1 MSARGSGEKPS
12 IVVLHSINFEESW
25 TKQTYLD
32 IERKFGEEG
41 FTVKAIPLQIPGIR
55 TMEGFQEKRTM
66 ILERVPVPPT
76 LVVCIGDPSWLVA
89 RPLFDKEWKDIPSII
104 CYARDYMY
112 PKEEYLIDL
121 DKNVLATLV
130 PITDVVKGYNATFIK
145 YPVYIKQTIEL
156 IKKLQPELTKLA
168 FIFDRRYI
176 SQQTK
181 ADVEAVLRKDFPG
194 IQFEPL
200 STTSISTENLLD
212 RLASFDNKTGV
223 LYYSWYRTRKD
234 NENRYLVDNVQKMT
248 NSFSV
253 PPIFTLQDVQTEN
266 GNFAGGYYVSP
277 EDYAQVTVNTI
288 EMILSGKDSKEIPI
302 QTAETPRAYLNYQH
316 LLLHQIDPGLYP
328 PNATYFQEPPG
339 FLQKYKIHIISLLV
353 ILALLITIGILRVRL
368 FIQKQKAKDKELQ
381 IARQAQDLN
390 QKYQLVLK
398 ASNMMTWIWDVKEA
412 RLECNNIY
420 LTQRSI
426 RDKGTDGQFCMSA
439 DEFYSG
445 IHPEDLEKMQDAINK
460 LIAGESISIDEE
472 IRYLDDTVLEYTWI
486 EIFAIVG
493 KTDPEGKP
501 AYLSGCTTLII
512 QRKKMEQELRDKEK
526 IEESN
531 RLKSAFLANMS
542 HEIRTP
548 LNAIV
553 GFSNLLAETCHSEET
568 REFCEIIETNNEL
581 LLQLV
586 NDILDLSKIEAGQMD
601 FIYSEFNVSTLFR
614 SLYQTFQSR
623 VKDGVTLYC
632 EIPEQDCVIYSEK
645 NRLTQVITNFLTNAC
660 KFTFQGSIRMGY
672 KEREDGLY
680 FYVKDTGKGIERKN
694 LPHVFER
701 FAKFDSFIQGT
712 GLGLSICQTILENLH
727 GKIGVESEEGK
738 GSTFW
743 FTIPCAVST
752 P

>member
-121 DKNVLATLV
+121 DKNVLDTLV

-420 LTQRSI
+420 LTQISI
-426 RDKGTDGQFCMSA
+426 RDKGIDGLFSMSA

-445 IHPEDLEKMQDAINK
+445 IHPEDLEQMQDAINK

-472 IRYLDDTVLEYTWI
+472 IRYLDDTGLEYTWI

-493 KTDPEGKP
+493 KTDPEGKS
-501 AYLSGCTTLII
+501 AYLTGGTTLIN

-743 FTIPCAVST
+743 FTIPCAVSR

>member
-121 DKNVLATLV
+121 DKNVLDTLV

-445 IHPEDLEKMQDAINK
+445 IHPEDLEQMQDAINK

-472 IRYLDDTVLEYTWI
+472 IRYLDDTGLEYTWI

-501 AYLSGCTTLII
+501 AYLIGGTTLIN

-660 KFTFQGSIRMGY
+660 KFTFQGAIRMGY

-743 FTIPCAVST
+743 FTIPCAVSR

>member
-121 DKNVLATLV
+121 DKNVLDTLV

-426 RDKGTDGQFCMSA
+426 RDKGIDGLFSMSA

-445 IHPEDLEKMQDAINK
+445 IHPEDLEQMQDAINK

-472 IRYLDDTVLEYTWI
+472 IRYLDDTGLEYTWI

-493 KTDPEGKP
+493 KTDPEGKS
-501 AYLSGCTTLII
+501 AYLTGGTTLIN

-712 GLGLSICQTILENLH
+712 GLGLSICQTILDNLH

-743 FTIPCAVST
+743 FTIPCAVSR

>member
-121 DKNVLATLV
+121 DKNVLDTLV

-253 PPIFTLQDVQTEN
+253 PPIFTLQDIQTEN

-426 RDKGTDGQFCMSA
+426 RDKGIDGLFSMSA

-445 IHPEDLEKMQDAINK
+445 IHPEDLEQMQDAINK

-472 IRYLDDTVLEYTWI
+472 IRYLDDTGLEYTWI

-493 KTDPEGKP
+493 KTDPEGKS
-501 AYLSGCTTLII
+501 AYLTGGTTLIN

-548 LNAIV
+548 MNAIV

-743 FTIPCAVST
+743 FTIPCAVSR

>member
-121 DKNVLATLV
+121 DKNVLDTLV

-445 IHPEDLEKMQDAINK
+445 IHPEDLEQMQDAINK

-472 IRYLDDTVLEYTWI
+472 IRYLDDTGLEYTWI

-493 KTDPEGKP
+493 KTDPEGKS
-501 AYLSGCTTLII
+501 AYLTGGTTLIN

-660 KFTFQGSIRMGY
+660 KFTFQGAIRMGY

-743 FTIPCAVST
+743 FTIPCAVSR

>member
-121 DKNVLATLV
+121 DKNVLDTLV

-426 RDKGTDGQFCMSA
+426 RDKGIDGQFCMSA

-445 IHPEDLEKMQDAINK
+445 IHPEDLEQMQDAINK

-472 IRYLDDTVLEYTWI
+472 IRYLDDTGLEYTWI

-493 KTDPEGKP
+493 KTDPEGKS
-501 AYLSGCTTLII
+501 AYLTGGTTLIN

-660 KFTFQGSIRMGY
+660 KFTFQGSIRIGY

-743 FTIPCAVST
+743 FTIPCAVSR

>member
-1 MSARGSGEKPS
+1 MSERGSGEKPS

-121 DKNVLATLV
+121 DKNVLDTLV

-426 RDKGTDGQFCMSA
+426 RDKGIDGLFSMSA

-445 IHPEDLEKMQDAINK
+445 IHPEDLEQMQDAINK

-472 IRYLDDTVLEYTWI
+472 IRYLDDTGLEYTWI

-493 KTDPEGKP
+493 KTDPEGKS
-501 AYLSGCTTLII
+501 AYLTGGTTLIN

-743 FTIPCAVST
+743 FTIPCAVSR

>member
-1 MSARGSGEKPS
+1 
-12 IVVLHSINFEESW
+12 
-25 TKQTYLD
+25 
-32 IERKFGEEG
+32 
-41 FTVKAIPLQIPGIR
+41 
-55 TMEGFQEKRTM
+55 MEGFQEKRTM

-121 DKNVLATLV
+121 DKNVLDTLV

-390 QKYQLVLK
+390 QKYQLVSK

-426 RDKGTDGQFCMSA
+426 RDKGIDGLFSMSA

-445 IHPEDLEKMQDAINK
+445 IHPEDLEQMQDAINK

-472 IRYLDDTVLEYTWI
+472 IRYLDDTGLEYTWI

-493 KTDPEGKP
+493 KTDPEGKS
-501 AYLSGCTTLII
+501 AYLTGGTTLIN

-645 NRLTQVITNFLTNAC
+645 NRLPQVITNFLTNAC

-743 FTIPCAVST
+743 FTIPCAVSR

>member
-121 DKNVLATLV
+121 DKNVLDTLV

-426 RDKGTDGQFCMSA
+426 RDKGIDGQFCMSA

-445 IHPEDLEKMQDAINK
+445 IHPEDLEQMQDAINK

-472 IRYLDDTVLEYTWI
+472 IRYLDDTGLEYTWI

-501 AYLSGCTTLII
+501 AYLTGGTTLIK

-743 FTIPCAVST
+743 FTIPCAVSR